1 MNYLLGL
8 GLTTLLI
15 FLGHWFP
22 WPVKLHRLAA
32 YVVGCLAIVAGM
44 ALWLLLSGEER
55 LFYQVCLV
63 FVIAGLATSLS
74 YLIDACLRARLSRR
88 LAESMFDERHD

>member
-8 GLTTLLI
+8 GLTALLI

-44 ALWLLLSGEER
+44 ALWLLSSGEER

-63 FVIAGLATSLS
+63 FVVAGLATSLS
-74 YLIDACLRARLSRR
+74 YLIDACLRARVSRHVT
-88 LAESMFDERHD
+88 ESILNERHD